1 MFKWIAYFITIKQ
14 RNGAFDK
21 ETPSLLQGSSKRQCH
36 LKLKGLIKGKGEG
49 GRSSALADPPGYAPA
64 NPE

>member
-21 ETPSLLQGSSKRQCH
+21 ETPSLLQGFEQKAMS
-36 LKLKGLIKGKGEG
+36 
-49 GRSSALADPPGYAPA
+49 P
-64 NPE
+64 